1 MVRLLAALFAWLN
14 TLHVARALENGQGL
28 MPPMGYSS
36 RSDCSTEVTE
46 WRIKNVTLS
55 LIETGLAAKGY
66 VYVNI
71 DEGWLAGRNVT
82 TGKIYANPHKF
93 PSGIKALAD
102 WVHDQVVPG
111 KGNIMKIGLYT
122 SRGTCQCSTN
132 TYHGPGSQWHVSEDA
147 HWLGYAGMDYLKEE
161 SCCSSQNHS
170 VAIREYENM
179 RDALDATTRFTN
191 RSVFFSVCGRGSWY
205 APVGA
210 SLGNSWCVAKHGSHW
225 GALSNSINE
234 NAALWNFSRPGA
246 WNDPDLLQGT
256 GVGSNDLPQ
265 NPRGCYDPRQAP
277 HTHDWYVTEEQSRA
291 QFSMWAVMSA
301 PLLISADVGQ
311 VSQYSLETWGNEEV
325 IAVSQSF
332 VRGGPYQGQR
342 LFGEDL
348 KFDKRSAKGKGVNVW
363 GKKLPCG
370 SFALVFINNNNEASD
385 VLCDMW
391 CFEQMVEADVT
402 QYSMRDLWAR
412 NNTGTLKKPFSYTA
426 LQVPKHGGVVMLR
439 FKVIS
444 TWPVR
449 EVSPHTKYRIGRRC
463 DSTVGEV

>member
-102 WVHDQVVPG
+102 WVHDQVAHVHSLTQAFRIQIARNFVTLLARNSLTHAPVSTP
-111 KGNIMKIGLYT
+111 NALRASE
-122 SRGTCQCSTN
+122 SRSAALDQTEAELAPTR
-132 TYHGPGSQWHVSEDA
+132 D
-147 HWLGYAGMDYLKEE
+147 AGMDYLKEE

-449 EVSPHTKYRIGRRC
+449 E
-463 DSTVGEV
+463 